1 MHWIFKTEGQR
12 ENFLANVSLKT
23 NLLFRVVSMKSL
35 QDEFSKI
42 TAKQCWGFFKPSFS
56 FVLEDILQS
65 WMKMEAVQE
74 NENQKKEWEDL

>member
-1 MHWIFKTEGQR
+1 MHLKLCSLIKLENTYSPTILTLTESCRNMHWIFKTEGQR

-42 TAKQCWGFFKPSFS
+42 TAKQC
-56 FVLEDILQS
+56 
-65 WMKMEAVQE
+65 
-74 NENQKKEWEDL
+74 